1 MINFSELLWHPG
13 RPKSQRFGTFVVDE
27 RSKIEHSSLQRIPTE
42 RAQVEPGSRL
52 ALMGDPLSVGADRF
66 RYLRMRLMELRELA
80 KLRSVM
86 ITSPLPADGKS
97 TIATCLATSL
107 SEGGRYSTLLVESDL
122 HHPSITRTL
131 RLRPQA
137 GVAECVED
145 GLDPMS
151 VVRKIDPFGWFLLQ
165 AGEPKGNPTELLQ
178 SAAFSAMMQNLT
190 PHFDWIL
197 VDSPPAI
204 PLTDALA
211 LSRQVDATLVVVR
224 AECTP
229 RDAIEECIKLIG
241 RKHVL
246 GIVLNGAD
254 TLAKRYSQ
262 YYGHYAKH

>member
-1 MINFSELLWHPG
+1 MFDSRRDDTRHVRCGTLCLSSSLKRPKSLARGPQMINFSELLWHPG

-107 SEGGRYSTLLVESDL
+107 SEGGRYSTLLVDSDL

-178 SAAFSAMMQNLT
+178 SAAFSAMMQNLHLISIGFWWT
-190 PHFDWIL
+190 
-197 VDSPPAI
+197 A
-204 PLTDALA
+204 
-211 LSRQVDATLVVVR
+211 
-224 AECTP
+224 P
-229 RDAIEECIKLIG
+229 R
-241 RKHVL
+241 RF
-246 GIVLNGAD
+246 
-254 TLAKRYSQ
+254 R
-262 YYGHYAKH
+262 